1 MTIATGANDEATQK
15 SWNGWHLAA
24 LLGGNVALAL
34 GPLWV
39 RLADSGPVSAGFWRL
54 ALAIPFLALLARS
67 NGQRLTGF
75 PRKVLLAVLIGGL
88 FFAADLSSWH
98 LGIEL
103 TRLGNATLFGN
114 AGSILIVAFGL
125 LTLRRAPRINEWL
138 AFGAAILGAAI
149 LLGRSLEI
157 DRTTLIGDLLCLLA
171 GFLYTFYIL
180 LAQRARDTL
189 GSWSLLFWS
198 SLAGLPITLGAA
210 LVLNEPFWPT
220 QWGPVVLLSLT
231 SQVIGQGLLVYAL
244 GHFPPLVI
252 GLALLTQPIVS
263 VVLGWFK
270 FGEVLTPLDGL
281 GMALVAMGLVLA
293 RGSEKPS
300 TAPPSTGT

>member
-1 MTIATGANDEATQK
+1 MAIATGVKTT

-39 RLADSGPVSAGFWRL
+39 RLADTGPVSAGFWRL
-54 ALAIPFLALLARS
+54 ALAIPFIAILART
-67 NGQRLTGF
+67 NNQRLTGF
-75 PRKVLLAVLIGGL
+75 PRPVLYAVLAGGL

-125 LTLRRAPRINEWL
+125 LTLRRAPRVNEWL
-138 AFGAAILGAAI
+138 AFAAAILGAAI

-198 SLAGLPITLGAA
+198 SLAGLPVTFATAMAFG
-210 LVLNEPFWPT
+210 EPFWPSD
-220 QWGPVVLLSLT
+220 WGPVALLALT

-244 GHFPPLVI
+244 RHFSPLVI
-252 GLALLTQPIVS
+252 GLALLTQPAVS
-263 VVLGWFK
+263 VVVGWFQ

-281 GMALVAMGLVLA
+281 GMVLVGMGLVLV

-300 TAPPSTGT
+300 TAP

>member
-1 MTIATGANDEATQK
+1 MTIATEADHRA
-15 SWNGWHLAA
+15 WNAWHLAA

-54 ALAIPFLALLARS
+54 ALAIPFIALLARA
-67 NGQRLTGF
+67 NNQRLNGF
-75 PRKVLLAVLIGGL
+75 PRSVFYAVLAGGL

-98 LGIEL
+98 LGIER

-125 LTLRRAPRINEWL
+125 LTLRRAPHLNEWL
-138 AFGAAILGAAI
+138 AFAAAIIGAAI

-157 DRTTLIGDLLCLLA
+157 DQSTLIGDLLCLLA

-198 SLAGLPITLGAA
+198 SFAGLPLTLGTA
-210 LVLNEPFWPT
+210 LALGEPFWPGNWT
-220 QWGPVVLLSLT
+220 PVFMLALT
-231 SQVIGQGLLVYAL
+231 SQVIGQGLLVFAL
-244 GHFPPLVI
+244 RHFSPLVI
-252 GLALLTQPIVS
+252 GLALLTQPAVS
-263 VVLGWFK
+263 VLAGWLK
-270 FGEVLTPLDGL
+270 FGEVLTPLDLL
-281 GMALVAMGLVLA
+281 GMALVGMGLALA
-293 RGSEKPS
+293 RGNEKPS
-300 TAPPSTGT
+300 TPG

>member
-1 MTIATGANDEATQK
+1 MAIATRATTS

-39 RLADSGPVSAGFWRL
+39 RLADSGPVSAAFWRL
-54 ALAIPFLALLARS
+54 ALALPLLALLARS
-67 NGQRLTGF
+67 QGQRLTGM
-75 PRKVLLAVLIGGL
+75 PRPVLLAVLAGGL
-88 FFAADLSSWH
+88 FFAADISSWH
-98 LGIEL
+98 VGIEL

-125 LTLRRAPRINEWL
+125 LTLRRAPRANEWL
-138 AFGAAILGAAI
+138 AFAAAILGSAI

-180 LAQRARDTL
+180 LAQRARTTL
-189 GSWSLLFWS
+189 GSWSLLFWAT
-198 SLAGLPITLGAA
+198 LAGLPVTLGTA
-210 LVLNEPFWPT
+210 LVLGEPFWP
-220 QWGPVVLLSLT
+220 QHWGPVVLLALT

-252 GLALLTQPIVS
+252 GLALLTQPAFA
-263 VVLGWFK
+263 VVIGWLK

-281 GMALVAMGLVLA
+281 GMVLVCMGLVLA

-300 TAPPSTGT
+300 TPG

>member
-1 MTIATGANDEATQK
+1 MTIATGTTGAAPLRG
-15 SWNGWHLAA
+15 WNGRHLAA

-39 RLADSGPVSAGFWRL
+39 RLADTGPVSAGFWRL
-54 ALAIPFLALLARS
+54 ALAIPFIAILARS
-67 NGQRLTGF
+67 NSQRLTGF
-75 PRKVLLAVLIGGL
+75 PRPVRYAVLAGGL

-98 LGIEL
+98 LGIER

-114 AGSILIVAFGL
+114 AGSILIAAWGL
-125 LTLRRAPRINEWL
+125 FALRRAPRANEWL
-138 AFGAAILGAAI
+138 AFAAAIIGAAI

-198 SLAGLPITLGAA
+198 SLAGLPITLATA
-210 LVLNEPFWPT
+210 IALNEPVWPHNWT
-220 QWGPVVLLSLT
+220 PVIALALT

-244 GHFPPLVI
+244 RHFPPLVI
-252 GLALLTQPIVS
+252 GLALLTQPAVA
-263 VVLGWFK
+263 VLAGWFQ
-270 FGEVLTPLDGL
+270 FGEVLTPLDSL
-281 GMALVAMGLVLA
+281 GMVLVCMGLVLA

-300 TAPPSTGT
+300 TAA